1 MRYINDFCIVVIK
14 PLIPSLWMIHTML
27 TLLTCP
33 YRYMRKNIHFD
44 AGFIFY
50 EKSEI
55 GPDLFAATAAF

>member
-1 MRYINDFCIVVIK
+1 VVIK